1 LNASPEAAAG
11 GNLAVL
17 KDGDRLRIDLR
28 KRRVNILIS
37 DEEIAQRRKDLG
49 VDGYTVAPSGT
60 PWQELFRQETAQL
73 SEGMVM
79 KKAVKFQRLA
89 QEGQAL
95 RHNH

>member
-1 LNASPEAAAG
+1 MLAPKRRPEV
-11 GNLAVL
+11 NLAIL

-28 KRRVNILIS
+28 KRQVNLLIS

-73 SEGMVM
+73 SEGMVL
-79 KKAVKFQRLA
+79 KKAVKYQKLA
-89 QEGQAL
+89 QEGQPL